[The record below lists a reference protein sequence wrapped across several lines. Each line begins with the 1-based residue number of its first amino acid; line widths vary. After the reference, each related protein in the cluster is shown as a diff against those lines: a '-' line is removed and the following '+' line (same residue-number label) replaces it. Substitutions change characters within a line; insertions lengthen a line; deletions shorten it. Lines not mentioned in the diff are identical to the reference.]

1 MKTVKVAAIQMNSGE
16 DVPANLTR
24 ARRALRAAAA
34 DGVTLAVLPENF
46 GRMGR
51 KEADRIAMTEEEG
64 AGPLQDF
71 LAAEAAR
78 SGIWIVGGTIP
89 LKSEDPRRPFAASLV
104 FDDKGRQVGRYDKV
118 HLFDVRVP
126 DSEEA
131 YRESRSTMPGMKP
144 LLIEAPWGVLGV
156 AVCYDLRFPELF
168 RWMSHEGMDLL
179 AVPSAFTYRTGA
191 AHWET
196 LLRARSI
203 ENLCYL
209 VAAAQ
214 TGTHPGG
221 RQTYGH
227 SMVVDPWGGIL
238 AEAGTRPG
246 VVSATID
253 TVRLKRLRQQF
264 PVLEHRRF
272 AAHSTPQTTAR

>member
-1 MKTVKVAAIQMNSGE
+1 MKTVKVSVIQMNSGE
-16 DVPANLTR
+16 DVAANLTR
-24 ARRALRAAAA
+24 ARRALRSAAA
-34 DGVTLAVLPENF
+34 DGSSLAVLPENF
-46 GRMGR
+46 ARMGR
-51 KEADRIAMTEEEG
+51 KEADRVAIAEGDG

-78 SGIWIVGGTIP
+78 AGMWIVGGTLP
-89 LKSEDPRRPFAASLV
+89 LKSDDPRRPFAASLV
-104 FDDKGRQVGRYDKV
+104 FDNGGKRVGRYDKV

-126 DSEEA
+126 ESEEA
-131 YRESRSTMPGMKP
+131 YRESRSTMPGAKP
-144 LLIEAPWGVLGV
+144 LLVETPWGTLGV

-179 AVPSAFTYRTGA
+179 AVPSAFTARTGA

-196 LLRARSI
+196 LLRARAI

-209 VAAAQ
+209 AAAAQ
-214 TGTHPGG
+214 TGSHPAG

-227 SMVVDPWGGIL
+227 SMLVDPWGAIL
-238 AEAGTRPG
+238 ADAGSRPG
-246 VVSATID
+246 IVSAAVD
-253 TVRLKRLRQQF
+253 TARLKRLRQQF

-272 AAHSTPQTTAR
+272 GAGAATARGV

>member
-1 MKTVKVAAIQMNSGE
+1 MNSGE
-16 DVPANLTR
+16 DVAANLTR
-24 ARRALRAAAA
+24 ARRALRSAA
-34 DGVTLAVLPENF
+34 DDGVRLAVLPENF
-46 GRMGR
+46 ARMGR
-51 KEADRIAMTEEEG
+51 REAERIAITEEEG
-64 AGPLQDF
+64 NGPLQEF

-78 SGIWIVGGTIP
+78 AGMWIVGGTLP
-89 LKSEDPRRPFAASLV
+89 LRSEDPKRPYAACLV
-104 FDDKGRQVGRYDKV
+104 YDDAGRQVGRYDKV

-126 DSEEA
+126 ESEEA
-131 YRESRSTMPGMKP
+131 YRESRSTTPGSQP
-144 LLIEAPWGVLGV
+144 LLIDSPWGMLGV

-168 RWMSHEGMDLL
+168 RWMSREGMDLL
-179 AVPSAFTYRTGA
+179 VVPAAFTYRTGA

-196 LLRARSI
+196 LLRARAI

-227 SMVVDPWGGIL
+227 SMVVDPWGAIL
-238 AEAGTRPG
+238 AESATGRPG
-246 VVSATID
+246 IVRASVD
-253 TVRLKRLRQQF
+253 TGRLRRLRQQF

-272 AAHSTPQTTAR
+272 QAGA

>member
-1 MKTVKVAAIQMNSGE
+1 MTGTKTVRVAAIQMNSGE
-16 DVPANLTR
+16 DVTANLTR

-46 GRMGR
+46 ARMGR
-51 KEADRIAMTEEEG
+51 READRVALTEDEG

-71 LAAEAAR
+71 LAAEALR
-78 SGIWIVGGTIP
+78 SGIWIVGGTVP
-89 LKSEDPRRPFAASLV
+89 LRSEDPKRPFAACLV
-104 FDDKGRQVGRYDKV
+104 YDASGRCVGRYDKL

-126 DSEEA
+126 ESEEA
-131 YRESRSTMPGMKP
+131 YRESRSTMPGSKP
-144 LLIEAPWGVLGV
+144 LLLETPWGVLGV

-168 RWMSHEGMDLL
+168 RWMSLEGMDLL
-179 AVPSAFTYRTGA
+179 AVPAAFTHRTGL
-191 AHWET
+191 AHWEL
-196 LLRARSI
+196 LLRARAI

-214 TGTHPGG
+214 TGSHPAG

-227 SMVVDPWGGIL
+227 SMIVDPWGGIL
-238 AEAGTRPG
+238 AEAGARPA
-246 VVSATID
+246 VVSAPID
-253 TVRLKRLRQQF
+253 VARLKKLRQQF

-272 AAHSTPQTTAR
+272 QAAR

>member
-24 ARRALRAAAA
+24 ARRALRSAAA

-46 GRMGR
+46 ARMGR
-51 KEADRIAMTEEEG
+51 READRIAMTEEDG

-71 LAAEAAR
+71 LAAEALR
-78 SGIWIVGGTIP
+78 NRMWIVGGTIP
-89 LKSEDPRRPFAASLV
+89 LRSEDPKRPYAASLV
-104 FDDKGRQVGRYDKV
+104 FDDQGRQVGRYDKV

-126 DSEEA
+126 ESEEA
-131 YRESRSTMPGMKP
+131 YRESRSTMPGVKP
-144 LLIEAPWGVLGV
+144 LLIETPWGVLGV

-179 AVPSAFTYRTGA
+179 AVPSAFTFRTGS
-191 AHWET
+191 AHWEP
-196 LLRARSI
+196 LLRARAI

-214 TGTHPGG
+214 AGTHPGG

-227 SMVVDPWGGIL
+227 SMVVDPWGAIL
-238 AEAGTRPG
+238 AQASAARPA
-246 VVSATID
+246 VVSATVD
-253 TVRLKRLRQQF
+253 TARLKRLRQQF

-272 AAHSTPQTTAR
+272 AAHTAAQPGR